1 VISCEDQFA
10 VEDGLTT
17 IFDYLTIAGF
27 LITALAFLLL
37 TERDIRTLMR
47 VLISGIVFAIANQVG
62 NHGLT
67 TLGIILVAGGAAFAA
82 FAIRAGL
89 SGSSQ

>member
-1 VISCEDQFA
+1 M
-10 VEDGLTT
+10 TT
-17 IFDYLTIAGF
+17 IFDYLTVSGF
-27 LITALAFLLL
+27 LIAGLAFLIL
-37 TERDIRTLMR
+37 TERDVRTLVR

-67 TLGIILVAGGAAFAA
+67 TLGIIFMAGAAAFAA

-89 SGSSQ
+89 SSSTQ

>member
-1 VISCEDQFA
+1 MLV
-10 VEDGLTT
+10 VEDLLTT
-17 IFDYLTIAGF
+17 IFDYVTIADF
-27 LITALAFLLL
+27 LIAAFAFLIL
-37 TERDIRTLMR
+37 TERDARTLVR

-62 NHGLT
+62 NHGFDDARYY
-67 TLGIILVAGGAAFAA
+67 IHGGRSSLCP

>member
-1 VISCEDQFA
+1 
-10 VEDGLTT
+10 
-17 IFDYLTIAGF
+17 
-27 LITALAFLLL
+27 
-37 TERDIRTLMR
+37 MR

-82 FAIRAGL
+82 FAIRAALVAQPNDG
-89 SGSSQ
+89 SGAMMGNGGCSFSTAV